1 MLRAK
6 DNSIL
11 VTIANELSAA
21 AVVAE
26 ALEEFGAKHGVPR
39 EALVALQVSVDEIV
53 SNVIKYAWKDG
64 AHQVHVR
71 VTAQAEAVEVE
82 VIDDGEAFNPLT
94 APSPRRSPKGSR
106 PRPGGVGIH
115 MVRQLMDGIEYA
127 RKGTSNHTV
136 MTEAMCAGRA
146 TPVRVARA
154 WQIL

>member
-1 MLRAK
+1 M
-6 DNSIL
+6 
-11 VTIANELSAA
+11 
-21 AVVAE
+21 AE

-71 VTAQAEAVEVE
+71 ITAQADAVEVE

-94 APSPRRSPKGSR
+94 CPGPSQHRRRARGR
-106 PRPGGVGIH
+106 VPGGVGIH

-136 MTEAMCAGRA
+136 MTEAVRARRA